1 MIRVVATIVV
11 FAVAGPCLV
20 ALFVSCGSKPPD
32 YLSED
37 AKRGWTA
44 YHRHCTIC
52 HNPDP
57 FQEGTTS
64 PGGPPIAG
72 SSEELIRLRVS
83 KLAYPK
89 GYKPQRDTNLMTE
102 QPQAIPDIPYLYTYL
117 KEVRKPE

>member
-1 MIRVVATIVV
+1 MTRVAATIL
-11 FAVAGPCLV
+11 ALLILLACLMF
-20 ALFVSCGSKPPD
+20 LCQSCGSKPPD

-37 AKRGWTA
+37 GKRGFVA

-52 HNPDP
+52 HNANP
-57 FQEGTTS
+57 FLEGTTS

-72 SSEELIRLRVS
+72 SSEELIRLRVT

-89 GYKPQRDTNLMTE
+89 GYKPQRDTKLMTV
-102 QPQAIPDIPYLYTYL
+102 QPQAVPDIPYLYAYL